1 MMEGTAI
8 TRTDRDKK
16 TGLERF
22 SERIILISGLG
33 VLAIALLVTYDVLLR
48 FFLNEPQLFVDDLS
62 SFLLVPIIFLGTG
75 PTFFRGGHIRV
86 DLLTNRFKP
95 KAQRRLRIVTLFIG
109 LALLV
114 LIAYETLVSTV
125 VAFET
130 GRVSAVMNYPLW
142 VAMVFIPL
150 GLGLMALFMA
160 VGLVKHVRD
169 KGGKS
174 RESPQDNSTEISH

>member
-8 TRTDRDKK
+8 TPTDSDKR

-33 VLAIALLVTYDVLLR
+33 VLVIALLVTYDVLLR

-62 SFLLVPIIFLGTG
+62 SFLLVPIIFLGAG
-75 PTFFRGGHIRV
+75 PTFYRGGHIRV
-86 DLLTNRFKP
+86 DLVTNRLKP
-95 KAQRRLRIVTLFIG
+95 KAQRRLRVVTLFVG

-114 LIAYETLVSTV
+114 LIAYETLVSTM

-150 GLGLMALFMA
+150 GLSLMALFMA
-160 VGLVKHVRD
+160 VGLVKQLRD
-169 KGGKS
+169 KGENSPK
-174 RESPQDNSTEISH
+174 SPQDISTEISH